1 MRMPRTQDDAVVVAE
16 RLHLATGF
24 LQTES
29 GWVSDRLSGLAPQLR
44 SFRDDEIELELSL
57 RDRQG
62 TAQRV
67 TLECWI
73 NRRPRT
79 HLVVTSS
86 VRDLSAALGEVR
98 NELVR
103 QLDVAKTRTDPRR
116 HRALTLVPA
125 LHEQD

>member
-1 MRMPRTQDDAVVVAE
+1 MPTTTENAAAVAQ

-24 LQTES
+24 LATES
-29 GWVSDRLSGLAPQLR
+29 GWVSERLSSLGPRLR

-73 NRRPRT
+73 NRRPRL
-79 HLVVTSS
+79 HLVAMSS
-86 VRDLSAALGEVR
+86 ARDLPAALGEVR
-98 NELVR
+98 NELIR
-103 QLDVAKTRTDPRR
+103 QLGEAKTRTDPRR

-125 LHEQD
+125 LPEHD